1 MTSTD
6 GIDVRFNS
14 VLSLVGGQKSWRG
27 SYPSGTGCM
36 GVGDRGIVVN
46 SAN

>member
-27 SYPSGTGCM
+27 SYPSGTGSTR
-36 GVGDRGIVVN
+36 VGDQGIVDN
-46 SAN
+46 SAH